1 MVGRETYSLDIL
13 SLDAESGTPL
23 HRQLYATLRSFI
35 LDGRLGA
42 GSRLPATRTLAEQL
56 GIGRNTIISAYEQL
70 LAEGLIEAR
79 PGSGTRVVP
88 LLTQRAATQGP
99 PAQAPAMSRRGE
111 LIASRSQPARS
122 PGRVNVQ
129 PGVPDSGVFPFAAWA
144 KLVARNARR
153 RTEDVLGYAQFAGH
167 PRLRRAI
174 ADYLAVA
181 RGVVCAPD
189 QVIVVTGAQAGL
201 DLATR
206 LLIDPGDPVWMEE
219 PGYLGA
225 RSAFVGGGARVFPLR
240 VGREGW
246 NFGDASLPPPRL
258 VYVTPSCH
266 WPLGTIMRMEE
277 RLHLLALAER
287 CGAWILEDD
296 YDGEYRLRGRP
307 VPALRGLDPGG
318 RVVYVGTFGKTLFAS
333 LRIGFLIVPLS
344 LAAAFERAI
353 SITGQ
358 FAPLVLQSAL
368 ADFIVE
374 GHFATHLRRMRRLY
388 AQRQRAFVDLCN
400 TRLGAFMTVREND
413 SGMQVTAHFTAPL
426 DDRAVAEA
434 ALARG
439 VHVQPLSINFHV
451 DEPRQGLLL
460 GFAALDE
467 KEARAAVDGLAA
479 ALGDLE
485 RGPGVGPPKLTGI
498 GSING
503 PKRALPSLPDRGK
516 PP

>member
-1 MVGRETYSLDIL
+1 MVRHETFSLDIL
-13 SLDAESGTPL
+13 VLDPGSVTPL
-23 HRQLYATLRSFI
+23 HRQLYAALRSYI

-42 GSRLPATRTLAEQL
+42 GSQLPATRALAEQL
-56 GIGRNTIISAYEQL
+56 GVGRNTIIAAYEQL

-88 LLTQRAATQGP
+88 LLRPRPSTARQETLEL
-99 PAQAPAMSRRGE
+99 AMSKRGD

-122 PGRVNVQ
+122 PRKINVQ
-129 PGVPDSGVFPFAAWA
+129 PGVPESGAFPFAAWA

-153 RTEDVLGYAQFAGH
+153 RAEDVLGYEQFAGH

-181 RGVVCAPD
+181 RGVVCSPE

-206 LLIDPGDPVWMEE
+206 LLIDPGDHVWMEE

-225 RSAFVGGGARVFPLR
+225 RSAFVGGGGRVSPLR
-240 VGREGW
+240 VGRDGW
-246 NFGDASLPPPRL
+246 NFGDPSLPPPRL
-258 VYVTPSCH
+258 IYVTPSCH

-277 RLHLLALAER
+277 RLQLLALAER

-307 VPALRGLDPGG
+307 APALRGLDPGG
-318 RVVYVGTFGKTLFAS
+318 RVVYVGTFGKILFAS
-333 LRIGFLIVPLS
+333 LRIGFLIVPLP
-344 LAAAFERAI
+344 LATAFERAV

-358 FAPLVLQSAL
+358 FAPLLLQSAL

-388 AQRQRAFVDLCN
+388 TQRQRAFVDLCN
-400 TRLGAFMTVREND
+400 KRLGTWMTVREND
-413 SGMQVTAHFTAPL
+413 AGMQVTAYFIKPL
-426 DDRAVAEA
+426 DDRAVAAA

-451 DEPRQGLLL
+451 DEPQQGLLL

-467 KEARAAVDGLAA
+467 REARMAVNGLRAG
-479 ALGDLE
+479 LEDLE
-485 RGPGVGPPKLTGI
+485 RAMTVGPPKLTEI
-498 GSING
+498 GSTAG
-503 PKRALPSLPDRGK
+503 TERPLPSKRR
-516 PP
+516 